1 MTVLLKTIACGHA
14 CRHYRSLRDRCRA
27 GVSFPFAGRNP
38 GSEIGKACHLA
49 PNHHRCLWS
58 SNASERYRRH
68 RREVIVIRR
77 SKFER
82 RMTRS
87 HELYF
92 FRFRMISHGFSQLS
106 RRSVDT
112 MASFRRET
120 AQAAL
125 PRAQRSLAQRSTTVF
140 DGQQPLFTPSQVTS
154 WERSVTR
161 HAFDLE
167 MSSPRTGC
175 SSSARRERVQ
185 ALSGEHRLFR
195 GPPVSK
201 QEFGCRARQCS
212 ALPRALVAPNMA
224 EMIEARPPREV
235 SLDLRSLEVS
245 INLFDHPL
253 RPLGAEATKDT
264 GAPLSPG
271 QRLHSRLA

>member
-1 MTVLLKTIACGHA
+1 MHLSCISPGCRGRCPGSASRPAHQVLVFIVDAALLKTIACGHA

-49 PNHHRCLWS
+49 PNHHRCLWP

-77 SKFER
+77 PKFER

-92 FRFRMISHGFSQLS
+92 FRFRMVFHGFSLLS

-125 PRAQRSLAQRSTTVF
+125 PRAQRSLAQ
-140 DGQQPLFTPSQVTS
+140 PI
-154 WERSVTR
+154 
-161 HAFDLE
+161 H
-167 MSSPRTGC
+167 
-175 SSSARRERVQ
+175 
-185 ALSGEHRLFR
+185 HRL
-195 GPPVSK
+195 
-201 QEFGCRARQCS
+201 
-212 ALPRALVAPNMA
+212 
-224 EMIEARPPREV
+224 
-235 SLDLRSLEVS
+235 
-245 INLFDHPL
+245 
-253 RPLGAEATKDT
+253 
-264 GAPLSPG
+264 
-271 QRLHSRLA
+271 